1 MRPTMS
7 VRRVL
12 ICYVI
17 TLIAVVVGSPVA
29 ILGYV
34 KGDQCTGGS
43 SCLRI
48 LPLGLLGA
56 GLLAAVALL
65 VLAIIFR
72 AGVIFWLSALA
83 VAIVPTLISNHPYL
97 PQLAALAAPG
107 IAAWVAHPPRRRLE
121 LTRTPVRLALSRLVV
136 LVLFILVVPV
146 MLRVL

>member
-1 MRPTMS
+1 MS

-43 SCLRI
+43 SCLRYVT
-48 LPLGLLGA
+48 LGLLGA
-56 GLLAAVALL
+56 GLLSAVALL

-72 AGVIFWLSALA
+72 AGVIFWLSVLA
-83 VAIVPTLISNHPYL
+83 VAIVPNLISNDQHL
-97 PQLAALAAPG
+97 PQLAVLAAPG
-107 IAAWVAHPPRRRLE
+107 IAAWVAHPPRRRTG
-121 LTRTPVRLALSRLVV
+121 LTRTPVALVLSRLVV
-136 LVLFILVVPV
+136 LAMFVLVVPV
-146 MLRVL
+146 MLRLLN